1 MSSPEP
7 TKQGPVEQKRTLED
21 DEPSKGPNL
30 TLIYSLL
37 GAALLVAMGLAVL
50 IVLPFYHRR

>member
-1 MSSPEP
+1 MSNE
-7 TKQGPVEQKRTLED
+7 TPVKPQQVPED

-30 TLIYSLL
+30 VLIYSLL
-37 GAALLVAMGLAVL
+37 AAAFLAAMGLAVL

>member
-1 MSSPEP
+1 MHSNMSNEMPVKPQHEP
-7 TKQGPVEQKRTLED
+7 ED

-30 TLIYSLL
+30 VLIYSLL
-37 GAALLVAMGLAVL
+37 AAAFLAAMGLAVL

>member
-1 MSSPEP
+1 MSNKNPDGRESME
-7 TKQGPVEQKRTLED
+7 EE

-30 TLIYSLL
+30 VLIYSLL
-37 GAALLVAMGLAVL
+37 GAALLIAMGLAVL

>member
-1 MSSPEP
+1 MNSEG
-7 TKQGPVEQKRTLED
+7 KVGQERTED

-37 GAALLVAMGLAVL
+37 GAALLIATGLATL
-50 IVLPFYHRR
+50 IVLPFYHRH

>member
-1 MSSPEP
+1 MSSKSPGGHE
-7 TKQGPVEQKRTLED
+7 RTEED

-30 TLIYSLL
+30 VLIYSLL
-37 GAALLVAMGLAVL
+37 GAALLFAMGLAVL

>member
-1 MSSPEP
+1 MSSQNLGG
-7 TKQGPVEQKRTLED
+7 QGHTEED

-30 TLIYSLL
+30 VLIYSLL
-37 GAALLVAMGLAVL
+37 GAALLIAMGLAVL

>member
-1 MSSPEP
+1 MSSKSSDGQE
-7 TKQGPVEQKRTLED
+7 EE

-30 TLIYSLL
+30 VLIYSLL